1 MMQDMQEAAYAIRS
15 FTEKDKIHRIV

>member
-1 MMQDMQEAAYAIRS
+1 MQDMQEAAYAIRS